1 MGLLRFVA
9 HRLALVDDERLARA
23 YVAGADEAPYF
34 TRVLRSGDTIVA
46 ERSDTTSGAFTIP
59 WPVPDQGDWL
69 LATSTLMERE
79 RPYLLEVELARGQVF
94 RLRDQL
100 AAWENLGLVTPGD
113 LRASVADASRLFNRA
128 ATRQDDVAEAADYA
142 TQAIGVASAA
152 ACRLADVYAEQALAL
167 RMQQG
172 ADKLT
177 TLLGVRMAGQSP
189 TGEAAALL
197 RESCNLIAAPCGWGA
212 VEPSE
217 GRRDW
222 SESDRPIEWARS
234 QGLRVCGGPLLEF
247 DERRLPDWAYLW
259 EGDVDT
265 LASLM
270 VGHVRAAAQRYKGR
284 VQLWNVAS
292 RVNRDRVLSLTDE
305 QRLRIVAAAVSA
317 VRQVDPQTP
326 VVVGVEQPWGE
337 YRARRDSELTPMDF
351 ADALERADL
360 GIAGFDLELNIGYH
374 PHATALRSPLSL
386 SRLVDL
392 WNVRLESPLML
403 TLTLPSS
410 SSPEPGGD
418 SKSSVV
424 AGGSTPEVVTPEW
437 QAEWVRHRL
446 PMLLAKTSVQVV
458 LWGQLSDAATHGYA
472 HGGLFDAA
480 GAAKPIVQE
489 LRSIRGRYL
498 A

>member
-1 MGLLRFVA
+1 MGFLRFVA
-9 HRLALVDDERLARA
+9 HRLELLDDDRLGRA
-23 YVAGADEAPYF
+23 YVAGPDESPCF
-34 TRVLRSGDTIVA
+34 TRVIRSGDTVVA
-46 ERSDTTSGAFTIP
+46 ERADHGSGCFTLP

-69 LATSTLMERE
+69 LSTATLMERE
-79 RPYLLEVELARGQVF
+79 RPYQLELELARGLVF

-100 AAWENLGLVTPGD
+100 AAWEGLGLATPDD
-113 LRASVADASRLFNRA
+113 LRGATADASRLFNRA
-128 ATRQDDVAEAADYA
+128 ATRQDDLAEAAAYA
-142 TQAIGVASAA
+142 TQAIAVASAA

-167 RMQQG
+167 RLQG
-172 ADKLT
+172 AERLT
-177 TLLGVRMAGQSP
+177 TLLGVRVAGRSPSGSMA
-189 TGEAAALL
+189 TLL
-197 RESCNLIAAPCGWGA
+197 RESCNVIAAPCGWGS

-222 SESDRPIEWARS
+222 SEADRPIEWARS

-305 QRLRIVAAAVSA
+305 QRLHIVAAAVRA

-337 YRARRDSELTPMDF
+337 YRARRDTELSPMDF

-374 PHATALRSPLSL
+374 PQATALRNPLAL

-403 TLTLPSS
+403 TLTMPSS
-410 SSPEPGGD
+410 SAPDPLAD
-418 SKSSVV
+418 PKSSVV
-424 AGGSTPEVVTPEW
+424 AGGMSPELVTADW
-437 QAEWVRHRL
+437 QAAWARRRL
-446 PMLLAKTSVQVV
+446 PMLLAKNSVQVL
-458 LWGQLSDAATHGYA
+458 LWGQLSDAAPHAFA
-472 HGGLFDAA
+472 HGGLFDANDA
-480 GAAKPIVQE
+480 PKPIVAE
-489 LRSIRGRYL
+489 LKELRGRYL